1 MRDKEL
7 NKLVQLQKNS
17 IVCQLIK
24 SKYEDIFLT
33 DSKDTIGKY
42 LDKRSC
48 QNSTQ
53 RNSPSNFCGRQS
65 SHTR

>member
-33 DSKDTIGKY
+33 DSKDTIGEY

-53 RNSPSNFCGRQS
+53 
-65 SHTR
+65 

>member
-7 NKLVQLQKNS
+7 NKLVQLQNNS
-17 IVCQLIK
+17 TVFQSIK

-33 DSKDTIGKY
+33 DSKDTIGEY
-42 LDKRSC
+42 LDKRSR

-53 RNSPSNFCGRQS
+53 
-65 SHTR
+65 